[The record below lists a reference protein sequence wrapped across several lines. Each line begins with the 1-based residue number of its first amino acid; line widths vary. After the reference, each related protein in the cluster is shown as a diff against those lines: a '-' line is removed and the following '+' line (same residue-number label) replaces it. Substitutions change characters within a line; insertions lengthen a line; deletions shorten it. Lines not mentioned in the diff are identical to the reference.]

1 MANVTPPAESALIVA
16 VSARELWKLVLSPKP
31 KANAVLYA
39 TIPATQNH
47 GVQIQK
53 YSTRFG
59 ADFEKHTD
67 ADGIVTWWRLVQV
80 SGPRAKRIV

>member
-1 MANVTPPAESALIVA
+1 MANVNPPDASALA
-16 VSARELWKLVLSPKP
+16 AALTAPEAWKLVLSPKP
-31 KANAVLYA
+31 KATAFLYA

-67 ADGIVTWWRLVQV
+67 ADGIVTWWQLVQV